1 MSHPK
6 KFFRLITKQGFNQA
20 VEVAELLAVSQVTRS
35 PRKTTEDT
43 TPFYDPLFT
52 IGGNLQNDID
62 SWTSTFHQN
71 YATDRST
78 YLEGASLYS
87 ISKEN
92 LTSNTWEQFGF
103 SSSTSTSG
111 SSWWIFWGD
120 STC

>member
-1 MSHPK
+1 MSHSK
-6 KFFRLITKQGFNQA
+6 ETFRLITTKGFNQA
-20 VEVAELLAVSQVTRS
+20 VEVAEPLAVSQVAQSSQKPTG
-35 PRKTTEDT
+35 DT
-43 TPFYDPLFT
+43 APFYDPLFT
-52 IGGNLQNDID
+52 IGGNLQKDID
-62 SWTSTFHQN
+62 SWTSTFPQN

-78 YLEGASLYS
+78 YLKGASLYS

-111 SSWWIFWGD
+111 SSGWIFWGD